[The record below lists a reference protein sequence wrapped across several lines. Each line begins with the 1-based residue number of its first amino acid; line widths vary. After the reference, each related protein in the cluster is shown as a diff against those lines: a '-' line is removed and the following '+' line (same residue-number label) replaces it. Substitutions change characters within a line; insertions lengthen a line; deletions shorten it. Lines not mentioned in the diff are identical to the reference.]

1 MRRGRG
7 AAGMSG
13 AWTVLDRTEILTAA
27 PYVTVARERVRIAS
41 GAVIEDFYQV
51 ELATFALCVPQLP
64 SGEIV
69 TFWEYKHGA
78 RRFGLGFPAGFV
90 EAGEAADAAGARE
103 LTEETGFRAG
113 ALDTLGSYVDNGNQ
127 RGSLGHY
134 FLARDCVRVADP
146 IVDEREVAEI
156 RLMRPD
162 AVDRALAEGQFAV
175 IHHVAA
181 WALAR
186 PRLI

>member
-1 MRRGRG
+1 MT
-7 AAGMSG
+7 G
-13 AWTVLDRTEILTAA
+13 AWQVLRRTPLFAA
-27 PYVTVARERVRIAS
+27 EPYVSVACEQVRTTS
-41 GAVIEDFYQV
+41 GVVIDDFYQV

-69 TFWEYKHGA
+69 TFWEYKHGP

-90 EAGEAADAAGARE
+90 EKDEAPDSACVRE
-103 LTEETGFRAG
+103 LREETGFVPGTIQA
-113 ALDTLGSYVDNGNQ
+113 LGSYVDNGNQ

-134 FLARDCVRVADP
+134 FLARDCQHVAEPVIDALE
-146 IVDEREVAEI
+146 IAEI
-156 RLMRPD
+156 RLMQP
-162 AVDRALAEGQFAV
+162 AAIDRALANGQFSV

-186 PRLI
+186 PHLI